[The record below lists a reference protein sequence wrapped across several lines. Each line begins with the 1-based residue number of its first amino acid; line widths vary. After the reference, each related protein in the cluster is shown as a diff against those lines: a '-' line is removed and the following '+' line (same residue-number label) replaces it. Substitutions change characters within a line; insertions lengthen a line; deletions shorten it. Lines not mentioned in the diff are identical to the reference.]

1 MGRFFAF
8 KKCWPRYKKLKK
20 IFDIGKERINNEMNV
35 IEMIKII
42 RKVRILLKHQ
52 SKNDHLIYSDI
63 LADEQ
68 GIIKLDDQSQDNLSL
83 FF

>member
-1 MGRFFAF
+1 
-8 KKCWPRYKKLKK
+8 
-20 IFDIGKERINNEMNV
+20 MNV

-68 GIIKLDDQSQDNLSL
+68 GIIKLDDQSQDNVSL